1 MQERGAPLTCDG
13 RTVGEMDE
21 RRVSV
26 RGGMFETDVLEGGS
40 GAPLLYLHGIGG
52 LQWDDHLERLATN
65 HRVVAPRHPGFGGS
79 TGNDELADIQDL
91 IYYYLDLLDA
101 LELSGLPVVGHS
113 LGGMIAAELAAVQPE
128 RFTKVVLISPFGLWN
143 GEHPG
148 LDIFGSTPDE
158 FAASLYHDAESE
170 AAKAA
175 AGPPPSADTEEAVG
189 EAENE
194 AFVEFML
201 ERAKAMS
208 TTAKYL
214 WPIPNKGLNKR
225 IHRVRQPVLLVW
237 GESDGITP
245 PELAADYTKLLAD
258 ARVEHV
264 AEAGHMA
271 PAEQP
276 ERVAQLVSGFL
287 G

>member
-1 MQERGAPLTCDG
+1 
-13 RTVGEMDE
+13 MDE
-21 RRVSV
+21 RQISV
-26 RGGMFETDVLEGGS
+26 RDGMFETDVLEGGS
-40 GAPLLYLHGIGG
+40 GDPLLYLHGIGG
-52 LQWDDHLERLATN
+52 LQWDDYLDRLSAS

-91 IYYYLDLLDA
+91 VYYYLDLLDA
-101 LELSGLPVVGHS
+101 LELRELPVVGHS
-113 LGGMIAAELAAVQPE
+113 LGAMIAAELAAVQPE

-148 LDIFGSTPDE
+148 LDIFGSTPGE
-158 FAASLYHDAESE
+158 FASSLFHDAESE
-170 AAKAA
+170 AAKAV
-175 AGPPPSADTEEAVG
+175 AGRPPRAGSDEADGGAYD
-189 EAENE
+189 E
-194 AFVEFML
+194 AFIEFML

-208 TTAKYL
+208 TSAKYL

-225 IHRVRQPVLLVW
+225 IHRVCQPVLLIW

-245 PELAADYTKLLAD
+245 PELAADYTNLLAG

-264 AEAGHMA
+264 AEAAHMA

-276 ERVAQLVSGFL
+276 ERVAELVSGFL